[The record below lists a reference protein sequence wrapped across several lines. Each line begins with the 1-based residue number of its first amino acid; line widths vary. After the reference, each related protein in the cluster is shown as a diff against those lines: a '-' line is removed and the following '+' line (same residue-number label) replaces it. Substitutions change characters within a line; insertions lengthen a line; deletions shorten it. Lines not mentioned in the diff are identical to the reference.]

1 MQFDAIKYGPVD
13 SDDSDSEG
21 RTSPSVANKKL
32 VDIDQRLKDL
42 ALHQGNSYEKVREKL
57 REEKKKNQQLQ
68 MEVDKLKET
77 VEKNERGNRRE
88 IVALWDR
95 IKRLENRTESGRARE
110 RDDFFR
116 DRSPRR

>member
-13 SDDSDSEG
+13 SDSDSEG
-21 RTSPSVANKKL
+21 PSQPSVASKKL

-95 IKRLENRTESGRARE
+95 IERIERRTGTGTGTGRAGE
-110 RDDFFR
+110 RDDF
-116 DRSPRR
+116 